1 MTLSSKKNRIIF
13 IDLLRAFAVL
23 QMVQGHTVDVLLAND
38 YRDLNSIFFSIWFFM
53 RGMTAPIFLFTSGT
67 VFTYLFRLA
76 KEPFFKNPRVKK
88 GIFRFILLV
97 SLGYL
102 IRFPSFDIFDY
113 SLVTPLQWSI
123 FFAVDV
129 LQLIGFGILFILIG
143 AFISEKIG
151 KKDNLV
157 FSIAA
162 IFFFALWPWVAQF
175 PWSDY
180 MPVPIAGYFYQKHG
194 SLFPLFP
201 WVGFLFCGA
210 MLGSYLANNPA
221 IFKTPQFSIKLGVW
235 GMLLIFIFSV
245 IKSVEISTE
254 NLTIKYWTESIGLI
268 FLRVGFVLI
277 LNSLVSFISLKLSSI
292 PKLFVLIGRNTL
304 LIYVVHLII
313 LYGSAWTP
321 GLVILFDKKMGV
333 WSTIGT
339 AILMIVTMTILV
351 IAIHK
356 LKIRNKEIIT

>member
-23 QMVQGHTVDVLLAND
+23 QMVQGHTVDVLLSND
-38 YRDLNSIFFSIWFFM
+38 YRNLDSTVFSIWFFL

-67 VFTYLFRLA
+67 VFTYLLRLA
-76 KEPFFKNPRVKK
+76 KEPFMQNPRVKK
-88 GIFRFILLV
+88 GIFRFFLLV

-129 LQLIGFGILFILIG
+129 LQLIGFGILFILIF

-151 KKDNLV
+151 NKDNLV
-157 FSIAA
+157 FSSAA
-162 IFFFALWPWVAQF
+162 IFFFVLWPVVAQI

-180 MPVPIAGYFYQKHG
+180 MPIPIAGYLYQKHG

-201 WVGFLFCGA
+201 WVGFLFTGA
-210 MLGSYLANNPA
+210 MLGSYLAKHPA
-221 IFKTPQFSIKLGVW
+221 IFKTTQFSIKLAVW
-235 GMLLIFIFSV
+235 GTLLIFVFAVLKYI
-245 IKSVEISTE
+245 EISTE
-254 NLTIKYWTESIGLI
+254 NVTIKDWTDSIGLL
-268 FLRVGFVLI
+268 FLRVGFVLV
-277 LNSLVSFISLKLSSI
+277 LNSAVSFISLSLNSI
-292 PKLFVLIGRNTL
+292 PKLFMLIGRNTL
-304 LIYVVHLII
+304 LIYVVHLIV
-313 LYGSAWTP
+313 LFGSAWTP
-321 GLVILFDKKMGV
+321 GLVILFDKKLDV
-333 WSTIGT
+333 WNTIG
-339 AILMIVTMTILV
+339 AAFIMIVTMTLMV
-351 IAIHK
+351 IVIHR